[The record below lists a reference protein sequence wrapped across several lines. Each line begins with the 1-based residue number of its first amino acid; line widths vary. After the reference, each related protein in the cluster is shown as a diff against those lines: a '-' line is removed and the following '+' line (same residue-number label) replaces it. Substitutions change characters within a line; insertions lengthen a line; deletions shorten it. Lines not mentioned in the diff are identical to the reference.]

1 MHILVSN
8 DDGYTAAGIE
18 ALAAALR
25 PLGEVTVVAPET
37 NSSGA
42 SNSLTLRRPLSV
54 RQAPNGFHYINGTP
68 SDCVHVALH
77 GLLDFRPDL
86 LVSGINNG
94 ANMGEDTLYSGT
106 VAAATEGYLFGIP
119 SMAFSLVQR
128 EWKHLDCAV
137 QVARELVERFR
148 ARPWPGPLLL
158 NVNIPA
164 IPYRELTGFRT
175 TRLGRRHPAEPVI
188 RSTTPYGDT
197 VYWIGPVGRAL
208 DGGPETDFGAIEERA
223 VSMTPLR
230 LDLTDHTQTAAVSR
244 WMDL

>member
-1 MHILVSN
+1 
-8 DDGYTAAGIE
+8 
-18 ALAAALR
+18 
-25 PLGEVTVVAPET
+25 
-37 NSSGA
+37 
-42 SNSLTLRRPLSV
+42 
-54 RQAPNGFHYINGTP
+54 
-68 SDCVHVALH
+68 
-77 GLLDFRPDL
+77 
-86 LVSGINNG
+86 
-94 ANMGEDTLYSGT
+94 
-106 VAAATEGYLFGIP
+106 
-119 SMAFSLVQR
+119 
-128 EWKHLDCAV
+128 V

-197 VYWIGPVGRAL
+197 VYWIGPVGHAL